1 MGDQLVVFMGGVLA
15 GEISRHK
22 GQFSFKYDRDYIDSH
37 HYPLSPVL
45 PVSESK
51 HKSHHIDSFV
61 AGLVPENPNTR
72 AEWARTF
79 GVRDTAFDLLGEM
92 GLDCAGAVQFANPE
106 RVSEITKGGSLKPL
120 TEQDIA
126 QRIHD
131 LIENED
137 SWTMPSEHWSLPG
150 QQGKFALTWDGEGW
164 CSAHGS
170 AATTHIFKPGITTLK
185 HQALV
190 EHVTMACARHLGL
203 AVAETDMVTFGEQ
216 VSLVTK
222 RFDRISGGTEIERL
236 HQVDFCQALGRMP
249 DAKYEENGGSR
260 PKEIAAMLRKVS
272 TSPESDVKRFSDALM
287 FNYVVGAPDAHSKN
301 YSLLFAGS
309 QVRLAPLY
317 DVATAFPYDPK
328 EEGMDLRTVA
338 MSIGGRRKLGDV
350 DLRGWKIHATEMGLF
365 ESERVERL
373 DAMTAQVVGAFEEV
387 LDEVKDLPGAL
398 EVRNRLLPNLT
409 DHVNATR
416 TKAGLPSTTTR
427 SPAAKNAATQQTRG
441 KTTLSSNSQSFSP
454 AKHDEAPG
462 GTDAL

>member
-1 MGDQLVVFMGGVLA
+1 MGDNLVVFMGGVLA

-22 GQFSFKYDRDYIDSH
+22 GQFWLKYDSAYIESH
-37 HYPLSPVL
+37 HHPLSPVL

-51 HKSHHIDSFV
+51 HKSQHIESFV

-72 AEWARTF
+72 AGWARTF

-92 GLDCAGAVQFANPE
+92 GLDCAGAVQFAAPE
-106 RVSEITKGGSLKPL
+106 RVSEITDGGNLKPL

-126 QRIHD
+126 QRIRE
-131 LIENED
+131 LIDNED

-150 QQGKFALTWDGEGW
+150 QQGKFALTWDGGGW

-170 AATTHIFKPGITTLK
+170 AATTHIFKPGITNLK

-190 EHVTMACARHLGL
+190 EHVTMACARRLGL
-203 AVAETDMVTFGEQ
+203 VVAETEMVTFGDQ
-216 VSLVTK
+216 ISLVTK
-222 RFDRISGGTEIERL
+222 RFDRISRGAEIERL
-236 HQVDFCQALGRMP
+236 HQVDFCQAMGRLP
-249 DAKYEENGGSR
+249 DAKYEETGGSR

-272 TSPESDVKRFSDALM
+272 TSQEPDIKRFSDALM

-301 YSLLFAGS
+301 YSLIFAGS

-317 DVATAFPYDPK
+317 DIATAFPYNPK

-350 DLRGWKIHATEMGLF
+350 DLHGWKIHAKEMGLV
-365 ESERVERL
+365 ESERIEKL
-373 DAMTAQVVGAFEEV
+373 DAMTTQVIGAFEEV
-387 LDEVKDLPGAL
+387 LDEVKDLPGAP
-398 EVRNRLLPNLT
+398 EVRQRLLPNLT

-416 TKAGLPSTTTR
+416 DKARLPS
-427 SPAAKNAATQQTRG
+427 SPSKGA
-441 KTTLSSNSQSFSP
+441 
-454 AKHDEAPG
+454 
-462 GTDAL
+462 